1 MRTNIVRANIVGRKQ
16 IIAGLGL
23 LAACLLSAHAASAQ
37 TRADAEKDP
46 VLKAM
51 LQEMDRSTSDLQLK
65 GFAKPFFIQ
74 YRIEDVDDF
83 ETKAEFGSTEGS
95 SRAHQRV
102 ARVTVRVGDARTDS
116 SGARGDGAL
125 MIAAL
130 DNDPIAL
137 RSALWQATD
146 QAYKNALA
154 AYAQKQAELKEVQT
168 PPQANDFSQEKP
180 VISLA
185 DPACLKV
192 DERSWTER
200 MATASGV
207 YRTSP
212 AVSAIE
218 HDIQYSSASFH
229 ARATTT
235 WLVSSEG
242 TIVRKSATEFEESF
256 GVGTQA
262 ADGMHLDRSYASTG
276 RSAEDLDSPEAFTKH
291 EVSDI
296 ESLAALRKA
305 PVVEDEYHGPLLL
318 SADASTDTLRDL
330 LGAAVVAT
338 RPAMGTEIRTNGP
351 FASSFQERVL
361 PSFLGV
367 IDDPGL
373 TRYDGKGLIGAY
385 DVDDEGVLARRVD
398 LIRNGRLVN
407 YLIGRQPVKDFPQ
420 SNGHGRAGIAG
431 AARPNISVLEIS
443 AQNGLSDAE
452 LNQKLMELMK
462 EDSLQYVYYV
472 ETLAGAGNPRLLYRI
487 YPDGTR
493 QLVRGAE
500 LDDVDERALRSSVV
514 AAGKELDV
522 ANYFGDV
529 PQTVLAPALL
539 LDDATVR
546 RTDDR
551 NEKLPFYPPPQ

>member
-1 MRTNIVRANIVGRKQ
+1 MRTNIVRANHARLKR

-23 LAACLLSAHAASAQ
+23 AAACLFSAQAATAQ

-51 LQEMDRSTSDLQLK
+51 LQELDRSASDLRLK

-74 YRIEDVDDF
+74 YRIEDADDF
-83 ETKAEFGSTEGS
+83 ETRAEFGATEGS

-116 SGARGDGAL
+116 SGLRGDGAL
-125 MIAAL
+125 EIAAL

-180 VISLA
+180 IISLA

-192 DERSWTER
+192 DEQSWTER
-200 MATASGV
+200 MAAASGV

-212 AVSAIE
+212 AVSAAE
-218 HDIQYSSASFH
+218 RDIQYSTASFH

-235 WLVSSEG
+235 WIVSSEG
-242 TIVRKSATEFEESF
+242 AIVRKGATEFEESF

-291 EVSDI
+291 EISDI

-305 PVVEDEYHGPLLL
+305 PVVEDEYHGPVLL
-318 SADASTDTLRDL
+318 SADASTDTLREL
-330 LGAAVVAT
+330 LSTAVIAT
-338 RPAMGTEIRTNGP
+338 RPALGTEIRTNGP

-361 PSFLGV
+361 PPFLGV
-367 IDDPGL
+367 VDDPGL

-385 DVDDEGVLARRVD
+385 DVDDEGVPAQRVE
-398 LIRNGRLVN
+398 LIRAGHLVN

-431 AARPNISVLEIS
+431 AARPSISVLKIS
-443 AQNGLSDAE
+443 AQSGLSDAE

-462 EDSLQYVYYV
+462 EDGLKYVYYV

-500 LDDVDERALRSSVV
+500 LDDVDERAMRSNV
-514 AAGKELDV
+514 AAAGRNLDV
-522 ANYFGDV
+522 ANYFGDI

-539 LDDATVR
+539 LDDATIR

>member
-1 MRTNIVRANIVGRKQ
+1 MSVNTTRPKQ
-16 IIAGLGL
+16 MIAGLS
-23 LAACLLSAHAASAQ
+23 LAAVCLFAAHPATAQ

-51 LQEMDRSTSDLQLK
+51 LQELDRSTNDLQLK

-95 SRAHQRV
+95 SRARQRV
-102 ARVTVRVGDARTDS
+102 ARVTVRVGDSRTDS

-125 MIAAL
+125 EITAL

-168 PPQANDFSQEKP
+168 PPQADDFSQEKP

-185 DPACLKV
+185 DPACLQV
-192 DERSWTER
+192 DEPSWAER
-200 MATASGV
+200 MATASGL
-207 YRTSP
+207 YRTDPSV
-212 AVSAIE
+212 AATE
-218 HDIQYSSASFH
+218 RDIQYSSANFH

-235 WLVSSEG
+235 WIVSSEG
-242 TIVRKSATEFEESF
+242 AIVRKGATEFEESF
-256 GVGTQA
+256 AAGTQA
-262 ADGMHLDRSYASTG
+262 DDGMHLDRSYASTG
-276 RSAEDLDSPEAFTKH
+276 RSAEDLDSPEVFTKH

-318 SADASTDTLRDL
+318 SADASTDTMRDL
-330 LGAAVVAT
+330 LATAVVAT

-361 PSFLGV
+361 PAFLGV
-367 IDDPGL
+367 VDDPGL
-373 TRYDGKGLIGAY
+373 THYDGKGLIGAY
-385 DVDDEGVLARRVD
+385 DVDDEGVPAQQVN
-398 LIRNGRLVN
+398 LIRNGHLVN

-431 AARPNISVLEIS
+431 AARPNISVLKIS
-443 AQNGLSDAE
+443 APNGFSDAE

-462 EDSLQYVYYV
+462 EDGLKYVYYV
-472 ETLAGAGNPRLLYRI
+472 DTLAGAGNPRLLYRV

-514 AAGKELDV
+514 AAGKDLDV

-539 LDDATVR
+539 LDDATIR